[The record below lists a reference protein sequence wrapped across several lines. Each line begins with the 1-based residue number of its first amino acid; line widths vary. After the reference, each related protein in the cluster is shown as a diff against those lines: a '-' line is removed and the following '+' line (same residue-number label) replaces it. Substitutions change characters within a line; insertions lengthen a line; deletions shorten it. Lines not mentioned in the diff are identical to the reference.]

1 MKRSHRLSIA
11 LVALGFAACSEIVP
25 EAADSPL
32 GPAVQM
38 SQTEAG
44 AEAAASL
51 TVSTTCLSFRKELD
65 DVNEQL
71 AANASAPELQ
81 EKQAALAAIVADVCN

>member
-1 MKRSHRLSIA
+1 MIRSLLLTA
-11 LVALGFAACSEIVP
+11 MVLALGACSEIVP

-38 SQTEAG
+38 NQTEAG
-44 AEAAASL
+44 AEAAAAL

-65 DVNEQL
+65 DVNGQL
-71 AANASAPELQ
+71 AANANAPELQ